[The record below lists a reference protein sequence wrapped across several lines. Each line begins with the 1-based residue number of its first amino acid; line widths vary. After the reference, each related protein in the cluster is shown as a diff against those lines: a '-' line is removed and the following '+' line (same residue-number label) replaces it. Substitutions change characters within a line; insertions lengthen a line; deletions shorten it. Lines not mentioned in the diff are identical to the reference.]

1 MTVLI
6 LYFSGTGN
14 TRRVA
19 EEFKA
24 RLEERKFTV
33 ILHSMEEHADLT
45 KLSYDFL
52 IVGMPKYYEYPLLP
66 AIRYLKHNLPK
77 SEHTVPALAFC
88 TQAGTLKTDFTGLEK
103 LLRKKNHRL
112 TVEASMPYANNLLIF
127 GAFRPTEPTELLK
140 NREDI
145 RGQVGPLLDAFLS
158 GAVLKEQ
165 TKAWQKPLIYLVAAS
180 CTKLMPALAMRFSA
194 DDTCT
199 GCGLCARQCPV
210 KNIQMNGGR
219 PEFRRRCLFCTRC
232 INSCPA
238 NAIRYSGKKC
248 PQYRCGPSL
257 RAEGEQAK
265 PECSEEE

>member
-19 EEFKA
+19 EEFGA
-24 RLEERKFTV
+24 CLEEREFTV
-33 ILHSMEEHADLT
+33 TLHSMEERADLT

-66 AIRYLKHNLPK
+66 AIRYLKKNLPK

-103 LLRKKNHRL
+103 LLQKKNYRL
-112 TVEASMPYANNLLIF
+112 TVEASLPYANNLLIF
-127 GAFRPTEPTELLK
+127 GAFRPTEPPELLK
-140 NREDI
+140 NRENI
-145 RGQVGPLLDAFLS
+145 RRQVGSLLDTFL
-158 GAVLKEQ
+158 GGGVRREQ

-180 CTKLMPALAMRFSA
+180 CTRLMPALAMRFSA
-194 DDTCT
+194 DDACT
-199 GCGLCARQCPV
+199 GCGLCVRQCPV
-210 KNIQMNGGR
+210 KNIRMVDGR
-219 PEFRRRCLFCTRC
+219 PEFRRHCLFCTRC
-232 INSCPA
+232 INSCPV

-257 RAEGEQAK
+257 RADGEQVGPERSEGE
-265 PECSEEE
+265 